1 MKKKLLAPILMVVL
15 LLSLAA
21 CSDDGDKITIG
32 AQTYTET
39 KILAYMY
46 KDLIEED
53 TDITVDVKEDIETS
67 PIVLEGMQGGDID
80 MSTQYTGTAL
90 SSFTDIEDP
99 KDADATFQQAEEF
112 FGGEDFEFAVLDKIG
127 YANTYQFTVT
137 EALAEEKGYE
147 KVSDLEDDADD
158 YKAGFDTAWLERDND
173 GYPAFKETYGFEF
186 GNTNPME
193 IGLVYDAV
201 KNEEMDVVLAYSTDP
216 RIVEFDLKLLE
227 DDENF
232 FPPYDAVPM
241 VRQEVLDEHP
251 EIEEAIEPL
260 FGAFDEEQISILSGK
275 VDNEGEQI
283 EDVATE
289 YLEEEGLL
297 E

>member
-1 MKKKLLAPILMVVL
+1 MRKKLIAPILMIAL
-15 LLSLAA
+15 LVALAA
-21 CSDDGDKITIG
+21 CSDDSDEITIG

-46 KDLIEED
+46 KDLIEHE
-53 TDITVDVKEDIETS
+53 TDIAVDVKEDIETS

-80 MSTQYTGTAL
+80 MSTQYTGTAI
-90 SSFTDIEDP
+90 SSFTDIDNP
-99 KDADATFQQAEEF
+99 KDSDATIQQAEEF
-112 FGGEDFEFAVLDKIG
+112 FGGEDFEFEVLDKIG
-127 YANTYQFTVT
+127 FANTYQFTVT
-137 EALAEEKGYE
+137 EELAEEKGYE
-147 KVSDLEDDADD
+147 KVSDLKDDAGD

-173 GYPAFKETYGFEF
+173 GYPAFQETYGIDF
-186 GNTNPME
+186 GDTNPME

-201 KNEEMDVVLAYSTDP
+201 KNGEMDVVLAYSTDP
-216 RIVEFDLKLLE
+216 RIVEYDLKLLE

-260 FGAFDEEQISILSGK
+260 FGAFDEEAISILSGK

-283 EDVATE
+283 EDVARE